1 MYITIDDG
9 KITSASSFEYE
20 GSVEVPVDFFEY
32 EKNPDKYALVDGVF
46 TDISDTTEYQN
57 AQLQKAKDLKIFENF
72 QKRDERLRAGV
83 EYKGV
88 RFDSDTD
95 SKVNIMG
102 AVSLLPDDI
111 GTIGWNSMDNI
122 TVQLT
127 KQELIELG
135 ALLVTLTSNIWGED
149 GLNIQ
154 YLNAIDD
161 AQTVDEVNAIQID
174 YNQL

>member
-1 MYITIDDG
+1 MYIIIENG
-9 KITSASSFEYE
+9 KLISASAYNYE
-20 GSVEVPVDFFEY
+20 GSIEVPVDFEEY

-46 TDISDTTEYQN
+46 TDISDTPEYKN
-57 AQLQKAKDLKIFENF
+57 AQLQKAKDLKVFENI

-88 RFDSDTD
+88 KFDSDTD

-102 AVSLLPDDI
+102 AVSLLPDDME
-111 GTIGWNSMDNI
+111 TIGWNSMDNV

-127 KQELIELG
+127 KQELTELG
-135 ALLVTLTSNIWGED
+135 ALLVSLTSDIWGED

-154 YLNAIDD
+154 YLNAIDS
-161 AQTVDEVNAIQID
+161 AQTIDEVNAIEID
-174 YNQL
+174 YNRL